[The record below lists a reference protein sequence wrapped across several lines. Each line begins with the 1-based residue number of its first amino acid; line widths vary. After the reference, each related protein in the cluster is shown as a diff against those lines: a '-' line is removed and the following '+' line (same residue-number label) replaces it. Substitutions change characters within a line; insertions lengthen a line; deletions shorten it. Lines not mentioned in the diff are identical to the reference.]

1 MLCSHCRSHM
11 VATHKQQEGRSQQ
24 TSYLCPLCGAKAASF
39 RMLAAHEIA
48 AGCFPSA
55 LGFANRGSGL

>member
-1 MLCSHCRSHM
+1 M
-11 VATHKQQEGRSQQ
+11 VATHKQQEGRAQQ

-48 AGCFPSA
+48 AGCFPAA